1 MREMALNGKGQR
13 RLAMPNLPGMDKIMG
28 SEATG
33 Y

>member
-13 RLAMPNLPGMDKIMG
+13 RLVMSNLLGMDKIMG